1 MTREI
6 TEAGKLISVNVGL
19 PRMVEWKGRTITTGI
34 FKEPVEGRTT
44 LHRLNLDG
52 DRQVDLSVHG
62 GPDKAVYAYPAEHY
76 AYWRQELPGVELP
89 WGTFGENLSTEGL
102 LEDSV
107 NIGDRF
113 RIGTAEVQV
122 TQPRIPCYKLSSK
135 FRRDDMIKRF
145 TASRRTG
152 FYLRVLQEGEVAP
165 GDPFELTSQ
174 DGSNVTVAYI
184 NRLRMNEDVS
194 PDILQRVIELEAL
207 SRSWRKYFQQRQAK
221 LKWTRLRRTKK
232 S

>member
-1 MTREI
+1 M
-6 TEAGKLISVNVGL
+6 ISVNVGL
-19 PRMVEWKGRTITTGI
+19 PRVVEWKGRTITTGI

-52 DRQVDLSVHG
+52 DRQVDLTVHG

-76 AYWRQELPGVELP
+76 AHWRQELPGMELP

-122 TQPRIPCYKLSSK
+122 TQPRVPCYKLSSK

-145 TASRRTG
+145 LASQRSG

-165 GDPFELTSQ
+165 GDPFELTSR
-174 DGSNVTVAYI
+174 DANNVTVAYI
-184 NRLRMNEDVS
+184 NRLRM
-194 PDILQRVIELEAL
+194 QRRRQ
-207 SRSWRKYFQQRQAK
+207 SR
-221 LKWTRLRRTKK
+221 RLATNH
-232 S
+232 

>member
-1 MTREI
+1 MTRK
-6 TEAGKLISVNVGL
+6 TSEAGKLISVNVGL
-19 PRMVEWKGRTITTGI
+19 PRVVEWKGRTITTGI

-52 DRQVDLSVHG
+52 DRQVDLTVHG

-76 AYWRQELPGVELP
+76 AHWRQELPGMELP

-122 TQPRIPCYKLSSK
+122 TQPRVPCYKLSSK
-135 FRRDDMIKRF
+135 FRRDDIIKRF
-145 TASRRTG
+145 TASQRSG

-165 GDPFELTSQ
+165 GDPFELTSR
-174 DGSNVTVAYI
+174 DTN
-184 NRLRMNEDVS
+184 
-194 PDILQRVIELEAL
+194 
-207 SRSWRKYFQQRQAK
+207 
-221 LKWTRLRRTKK
+221 
-232 S
+232 